1 MKKGLFNIILLVLI
15 VTNLVLT
22 AIIGFAVVPAMK
34 SSNAMVGKVAEAID
48 LEKEGQKQHTEDG
61 KISIDNT
68 DVFTFTDKF
77 TVELN
82 PGSDGK
88 IMWRSLN

>member
-48 LEKEGQKQHTEDG
+48 LEK
-61 KISIDNT
+61 
-68 DVFTFTDKF
+68 
-77 TVELN
+77 
-82 PGSDGK
+82 
-88 IMWRSLN
+88 

>member
-1 MKKGLFNIILLVLI
+1 
-15 VTNLVLT
+15 
-22 AIIGFAVVPAMK
+22 MK

-88 IMWRSLN
+88 NHVAVFKLTLTLDTSNEDYKNIRKCFPIMRSL